1 MSREGLVEAKK
12 KMLLTYASLL
22 FAAIVGIICLLI
34 FYMVESDPSYL
45 SLVLM
50 VGFGGAYAAIGLTR
64 VMKLKI
70 PRFRLVK
77 VVKCEK
83 CGYVEVSEPSKGDY
97 VFKAAGNCTRCGGH
111 MVITSIYR
119 ERLSR

>member
-1 MSREGLVEAKK
+1 LSREGLAEARK

-22 FAAIVGIICLLI
+22 FAAIAGIICLLV
-34 FYMVESDPSYL
+34 FYVVEGNPSYL
-45 SLVLM
+45 SLALM
-50 VGFGGAYAAIGLTR
+50 VGFGGAYAAMRLTR

-83 CGYVEVSEPSKGDY
+83 CGYVEVSEPGKGDY
-97 VFKAAGNCTRCGGH
+97 VFKEVGDCTRCGGR

-119 ERLSR
+119 EKLSR